1 MLRLQ
6 SARQDALLELW
17 LWSLAEEW
25 ASQPLTVASEPRAV
39 GPAFTAPPWAGWQ
52 LSYTW
57 ALLA

>member
-6 SARQDALLELW
+6 NARQDALRELW

-25 ASQPLTVASEPRAV
+25 ASHPLTVASEPRAT
-39 GPAFTAPPWAGWQ
+39 GPASTAPSWAGRQ